1 MPPLVVSALSPLSQG
16 YAREK
21 RRREEERR
29 KLLTLLE
36 INSCAVIECGEKDDK
51 SFQLE
56 AAALS

>member
-1 MPPLVVSALSPLSQG
+1 MTPLVVGALSPLSQG

-29 KLLTLLE
+29 RLLTLLE
-36 INSCAVIECGEKDDK
+36 INPCTVIEDGEKDDK